1 MALKVKK
8 LSALIFIFI
17 ILFMQSGCDTLSDFF
32 QNLSKPQQST
42 EEIESTTPS
51 YEKTLLL
58 DILENQ
64 KMLIEEMQFARTNG
78 DKHLIKK
85 SYDEILR
92 LDKNYQEEFEKYE
105 GDLSHTDSLE
115 ISQKHYEIIRS
126 IPSYSSLMD

>member
-1 MALKVKK
+1 MTLIVKK
-8 LSALIFIFI
+8 LSVLIFIFI

-51 YEKTLLL
+51 YEKSLLL

-64 KMLIEEMQFARTNG
+64 KVLIEEIQYARTSG
-78 DKHLIKK
+78 DKRLIKK
-85 SYDEILR
+85 SYEEIFR
-92 LDKNYQEEFEKYE
+92 LDKNYQEEFDKYE
-105 GDLSHTDSLE
+105 GDLSHTDGLE

-126 IPSYSSLMD
+126 IPSYSSLME